1 MITINNWILSLMLKK
16 ISTKSIF
23 IKTILISFL
32 LISCSVTNN
41 DVKKENL
48 SDIQIYKEARLL
60 IEQKNYK
67 DATTKFEN
75 LLLNYPFSNL
85 AIKSEITSAFSL
97 YQDNQIPK
105 AINKLN
111 NFIEMNPTGE
121 LTMYAHY
128 LLGMCYYIQT
138 SERGRDSSLTQK
150 ALNYFK
156 IIDTKYPDSKY
167 AQDAKLKI
175 LFLNNRLAENE
186 LSVGKFYL
194 KKNATGSA
202 INRFKII
209 LEKFPNTSV
218 IPETLFR
225 LSEALL
231 KTGLKDEAKKSVAL
245 LNYNFPKSEWSKL
258 SKSLLMQDLNE
269 NFEGGFTD
277 KFINYLKAI
286 FD

>member
-1 MITINNWILSLMLKK
+1 MLKK
-16 ISTKSIF
+16 LSTNSIF
-23 IKTILISFL
+23 IKIIVTLFL
-32 LISCSVTNN
+32 LISCSVSNN
-41 DVKKENL
+41 DDKKEIPT
-48 SDIQIYKEARLL
+48 DVKIYKKALLL

-67 DATTKFEN
+67 DASTEFEN

-85 AIKSEITSAFSL
+85 AVKSEITSAYSL
-97 YQDNQIPK
+97 YQDNQIK
-105 AINKLN
+105 EAIIKLN

-150 ALNYFK
+150 ALNYFQ
-156 IIDTKYPDSKY
+156 IINTKYPNSKY
-167 AQDAKLKI
+167 AKDAKLKI
-175 LFLNNRLAENE
+175 LYLNNRLAENE

-202 INRFKII
+202 INRFKVI

-258 SKSLLMQDLNE
+258 SKSLLIQDLNK
-269 NFEGGFTD
+269 NIEGGFPN
-277 KFINYLKAI
+277 KFKNYLKAI

>member
-1 MITINNWILSLMLKK
+1 
-16 ISTKSIF
+16 
-23 IKTILISFL
+23 
-32 LISCSVTNN
+32 
-41 DVKKENL
+41 
-48 SDIQIYKEARLL
+48 
-60 IEQKNYK
+60 
-67 DATTKFEN
+67 
-75 LLLNYPFSNL
+75 
-85 AIKSEITSAFSL
+85 
-97 YQDNQIPK
+97 
-105 AINKLN
+105 
-111 NFIEMNPTGE
+111 MNPTGE

-150 ALNYFK
+150 ALNYFQ
-156 IIDTKYPDSKY
+156 IINTKYPNSKY
-167 AQDAKLKI
+167 AKDAKLKI
-175 LFLNNRLAENE
+175 LYLNNRLAENE

-202 INRFKII
+202 INRFKVI

-258 SKSLLMQDLNE
+258 SKSLLMQDFNK
-269 NFEGGFTD
+269 NIEGGFTN
-277 KFINYLKAI
+277 KFKNYLKAI